1 MTSLEENVF
10 ARKLINHATLNADY
24 NALEVH
30 MSILIFEYCITHY
43 DCHNWQQMKKLMI
56 CCISTLSCKM
66 SNQQNW
72 KNNFIFHIPS
82 KISQSTYNDV

>member
-30 MSILIFEYCITHY
+30 ILILIFEYCITHY

-56 CCISTLSCKM
+56 WLHKHFKL
-66 SNQQNW
+66 QNE
-72 KNNFIFHIPS
+72 
-82 KISQSTYNDV
+82 QSAKLEK